1 MKGIRVLRLDREG
14 LLWQM
19 RRMGVSEGGIERM
32 LGKGDFLQIFLPKA
46 PYFLANIIKQKMLAL
61 GGENA
66 VSWEAVKGGEGE
78 TDCLILGTRK
88 QIEALIS
95 YLKEQP
101 FSSIKEIVSEFEEIL
116 NNIGREEWFLPL
128 PFHPLSL
135 GKKPKIMGILN
146 LTPDSF
152 YDGGRYNELDRAIA
166 RAEEMA
172 EEGADIIDV
181 GGESTRPGS
190 EPVSVEEE
198 MRRVLPVI
206 RELAKRVDL
215 PISIDTYKSEVA
227 RAAIEEG
234 AEIVNDISAMRFDER
249 MLEVVRGKKV
259 GVVLMH
265 MKGTPKDMQVN
276 PYYEDVVGEVYD
288 FLRERAE
295 WAMKNGVDKDHLI
308 IDPGIGFGKRV
319 SDNLE
324 LIKRLPEFKS
334 LGLPILIGPSRKSFI
349 GHILGGLPP
358 EERLEGTA
366 SAVAISVMKGANII
380 RVHDVREM
388 KRVIEV
394 AYAIKEGFVE

>member
-1 MKGIRVLRLDREG
+1 MKGIRVLKLDRKG
-14 LLWQM
+14 LVEQM

-32 LGKGDFLQIFLPKA
+32 LGKGEFLQIFLPKA

-66 VSWEAVKGGEGE
+66 VSWEAVKGGKGE

-88 QIEALIS
+88 QIESLIA

-101 FSSIKEIVSEFEEIL
+101 FSSIKEVICEFEETL
-116 NNIGREEWFLPL
+116 NNIEKEEWFVPL
-128 PFHPLSL
+128 PRHPLSL

-146 LTPDSF
+146 VTPDSF

-166 RAEEMA
+166 RAEEMT
-172 EEGADIIDV
+172 EEGADIIDI

-190 EPVSVEEE
+190 EPISVEEE
-198 MRRVLPVI
+198 MKRVLPVI
-206 RELAKRVDL
+206 RELVKRVDL

-249 MLEVVRGKKV
+249 MIEVVRAKRV
-259 GVVLMH
+259 ALVLMH

-288 FLRERAE
+288 FLRERVE
-295 WAMKNGVDKDHLI
+295 WAMKNGIGNDYLI
-308 IDPGIGFGKRV
+308 IDLGIGFGKRIA
-319 SDNLE
+319 DNLE
-324 LIKRLPEFKS
+324 LIRRLPEFKS

-349 GHILGGLPP
+349 GNILGGLPP

-380 RVHDVREM
+380 RVHDVKEM
-388 KRVIEV
+388 KRVVEV
-394 AYAIKEGFVE
+394 AYAIKEGFVD

>member
-1 MKGIRVLRLDREG
+1 MKGIRVLKLDRKG
-14 LLWQM
+14 LVEQM
-19 RRMGVSEGGIERM
+19 RRVGVSEGGIERM
-32 LGKGDFLQIFLPKA
+32 LGKGEFLQIFLPKA

-88 QIEALIS
+88 QIEALIA

-101 FSSIKEIVSEFEEIL
+101 FSSIKEVISEVEDTL
-116 NNIGREEWFLPL
+116 RNIEREEWLLPL
-128 PFHPLSL
+128 PRHPFSL

-146 LTPDSF
+146 VTPDSF
-152 YDGGRYNELDRAIA
+152 YDGGRYNELERAIA

-172 EEGADIIDV
+172 EEGADIIDI

-190 EPVSVEEE
+190 EPISVEEE

-206 RELAKRVDL
+206 KELVKRVDL

-227 RAAIEEG
+227 RAAVEEG
-234 AEIVNDISAMRFDER
+234 AEIVNDISAMRFDQR
-249 MLEVVRGKKV
+249 MIEVVREKRV
-259 GVVLMH
+259 AVVLMH
-265 MKGTPKDMQVN
+265 MKGTPKDMQIN

-288 FLRERAE
+288 FLRERVE
-295 WAMKNGVDKDHLI
+295 WAMKNGIDRDYLI

-319 SDNLE
+319 IDNIE
-324 LIKRLPEFKS
+324 LIRHLPEFKS

-349 GHILGGLPP
+349 GHILGGLKP

-366 SAVAISVMKGANII
+366 SAVAISVMKGANVI

-394 AYAIKEGFVE
+394 AYAIKEGLAD

>member
-1 MKGIRVLRLDREG
+1 MKGIRVLKLDREG

-101 FSSIKEIVSEFEEIL
+101 FSSIKEIISEFEEIL

-276 PYYEDVVGEVYD
+276 PYYEDVVGEVYV

-349 GHILGGLPP
+349 GNILGGLPP

-366 SAVAISVMKGANII
+366 SAVAISVMNGANII

-394 AYAIKEGFVE
+394 AYAIKEGFAE